1 MQLTTTTYL
10 QRLGAEIAN
19 SLVGYKFLKSTLEL
33 RAPAPGGHNVI
44 ILSGSNKYSPHIS
57 LSFYF
62 GKNFAE
68 VKKIEK
74 IFGPHRFY
82 YHIQQYSLGRQPRHA
97 ATYQG
102 PDNWRVD
109 ITAPPHNLAA
119 EIVAAIHGMANPF
132 FERFNTI
139 QAARDAIALDDP
151 GCLGGPPFWRQL
163 LLLDLAIND
172 LSHFERWSEKLGD
185 FAREQAADEIAQYRA
200 AISHA
205 I

>member
-1 MQLTTTTYL
+1 MQLTATTFL
-10 QRLGAEIAN
+10 QRLGAEIAK
-19 SLVGYKFLKSTLEL
+19 SLAGYKFFKSTLEL
-33 RAPAPGGHNVI
+33 RVPVPGGHNVI

-74 IFGPHRFY
+74 ILGPHRFY
-82 YHIQQYSLGRQPRHA
+82 YHIQQYSLGRQPLYA

-109 ITAPPHNLAA
+109 ITAPPPNLAA

-139 QAARDAIALDDP
+139 QAARDAIAADDP
-151 GCLGGPPFWRQL
+151 GCFGGPPYWRQL
-163 LLLDLAIND
+163 LLLDLAMND
-172 LSHFERWSEKLGD
+172 LSHFERWSGKLGD
-185 FAREQAADEIAQYRA
+185 FEREQATEEITQYRA
-200 AISHA
+200 SISRVV
-205 I
+205 